1 METCKNELKIKP
13 SIVSFVIPLGTT
25 INMDGTAIMQ
35 GVATVFIAQ
44 MYGIDL
50 GFIEYLLVII
60 TATLASIGTAGIPSV
75 GLITLGLVLNQV
87 GLPMEGVALILG
99 IDRLLDM
106 SRTAINV
113 TGDIIVTKLI
123 AKFN

>member
-44 MYGIDL
+44 MFGIDL

>member
-1 METCKNELKIKP
+1 
-13 SIVSFVIPLGTT
+13 
-25 INMDGTAIMQ
+25 MDGTAIMQ

-44 MYGIDL
+44 MFGIDL

>member
-1 METCKNELKIKP
+1 MCRFALEEARQAAGPWLGQP
-13 SIVSFVIPLGTT
+13 QPGGAAQWQHRHPL
-25 INMDGTAIMQ
+25 A
-35 GVATVFIAQ
+35 
-44 MYGIDL
+44 
-50 GFIEYLLVII
+50 
-60 TATLASIGTAGIPSV
+60 GTAGVPGV
-75 GLITLGLVLNQV
+75 GLITLSMVLTQV
-87 GLPMEGVALILG
+87 NLPVEGIALIMG

>member
-1 METCKNELKIKP
+1 M
-13 SIVSFVIPLGTT
+13 F
-25 INMDGTAIMQ
+25 
-35 GVATVFIAQ
+35 
-44 MYGIDL
+44 GIDL

>member
-1 METCKNELKIKP
+1 
-13 SIVSFVIPLGTT
+13 
-25 INMDGTAIMQ
+25 MDGTAIMQ

>member
-1 METCKNELKIKP
+1 M
-13 SIVSFVIPLGTT
+13 
-25 INMDGTAIMQ
+25 
-35 GVATVFIAQ
+35 
-44 MYGIDL
+44 
-50 GFIEYLLVII
+50 
-60 TATLASIGTAGIPSV
+60 ASIGTAGIPSV

>member
-1 METCKNELKIKP
+1 M
-13 SIVSFVIPLGTT
+13 
-25 INMDGTAIMQ
+25 A

-50 GFIEYLLVII
+50 GFIEYLLII
-60 TATLASIGTAGIPSV
+60 TATLASIGMQGSSV

-87 GLPMEGVALILG
+87 GLPMEGVAPILG

-106 SRTAINV
+106 SRTAIMQLV
-113 TGDIIVTKLI
+113 T
-123 AKFN
+123 